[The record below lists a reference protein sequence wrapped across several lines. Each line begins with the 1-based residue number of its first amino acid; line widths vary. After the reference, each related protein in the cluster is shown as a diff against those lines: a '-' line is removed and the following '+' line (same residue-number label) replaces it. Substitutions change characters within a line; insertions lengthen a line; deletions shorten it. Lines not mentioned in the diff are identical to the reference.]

1 MRPDP
6 SSRRRICLRDK
17 EADNL
22 KEMFLDRARLHRHG
36 YQHRVTLTIDV
47 MLMDAIKLADSSI
60 QIKGSG
66 GKMYRM
72 SECQNE
78 RAVDLL
84 DRILKRDLYKMV
96 AEIKLSPDDPVL

>member
-1 MRPDP
+1 MAILGNHQAALKIGVTFQYERFIKNARVMRPDP

-47 MLMDAIKLADSSI
+47 MLVGLENSNNALGIS
-60 QIKGSG
+60 
-66 GKMYRM
+66 
-72 SECQNE
+72 
-78 RAVDLL
+78 
-84 DRILKRDLYKMV
+84 
-96 AEIKLSPDDPVL
+96 